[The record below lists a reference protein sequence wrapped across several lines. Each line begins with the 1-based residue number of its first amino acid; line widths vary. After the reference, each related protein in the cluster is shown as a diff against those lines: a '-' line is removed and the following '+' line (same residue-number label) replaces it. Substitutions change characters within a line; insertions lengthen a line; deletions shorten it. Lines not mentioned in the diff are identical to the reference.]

1 MRKVILEAC
10 VDTYDQCIAAE
21 KNGADRIEFCDRLD
35 LGGITPSFRLLERLL
50 ANINIPVMVMVRP
63 RGGGFVYTTKEFSL
77 MKQTIS
83 TLKDMG
89 SHGIVLGLLT
99 PEKRVDP
106 DRTGELVEWARP
118 LSVTFHKAFDECPDM
133 EGAIHDIKASG
144 AKRLL
149 TSGGKKY
156 ATDAVQILNKL
167 TKPALPELTIIAAG
181 GINHENIAD
190 LKTLLPAITEF
201 HGRKIVPNI

>member
-10 VDTYDQCIAAE
+10 VETYDQCIAAE
-21 KNGADRIEFCDRLD
+21 KNGANRIEFCDRLD
-35 LGGITPSFRLLERLL
+35 LGGITPSFHLLEKLL

-63 RGGGFVYTTKEFSL
+63 RGGDFVYMQKEFAI

-89 SHGIVLGLLT
+89 SHGIVFGLLT
-99 PEKRVDP
+99 PDKRVDL

-118 LSVTFHKAFDECPDM
+118 LPVTFHKAFDECTDM
-133 EGAIHDIKASG
+133 EGAIYDIRATG
-144 AKRLL
+144 AKSVL

-156 ATDAVQILNKL
+156 ATDAVQTLNKL
-167 TKPALPELTIIAAG
+167 TKLAMPDLTIIAAG
-181 GINHENIAD
+181 GITHENISE
-190 LKTLLPAITEF
+190 LKVLLPATTEF